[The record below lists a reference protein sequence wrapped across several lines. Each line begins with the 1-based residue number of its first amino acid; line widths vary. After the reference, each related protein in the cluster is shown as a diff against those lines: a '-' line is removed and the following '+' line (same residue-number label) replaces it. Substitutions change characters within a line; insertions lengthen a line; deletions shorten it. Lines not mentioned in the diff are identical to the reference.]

1 MASDQYMDFDEDNAE
16 KLYTDLGGGRKLL
29 WSADF
34 GGENPAADLATLEE
48 LTKRYLDGPDAGERP
63 FVVRETSAGGT
74 TLGRVVPRASTA
86 LGRAVL
92 QAREGYGR
100 AVLVEEPD
108 GELHAIADGPSGA
121 VDMLI
126 RRGGEHA
133 TAMAQKGIPMPIQR
147 VPFGSAW
154 LSFEK
159 AWDEAAPAAVAD
171 RIAGLENIERES
183 AERVAPARGEEA
195 VSPSSASSGQANEA
209 QVNGAVQ
216 DTRPMKD
223 GSTEMEENS
232 KTGAA
237 PATKSYPLT
246 VKRNFIMSDKA
257 TGAPVLTDRVSKA
270 GKPYQTC
277 QVTIPGGTHTV
288 QNGKD
293 VDLSGYQTVLF
304 VNKSVADPEKRDVTF
319 YLAADRDVTL
329 FKTDRET
336 GEKSRVTV
344 AAGELSHAVSQSR
357 KAYQQAHAP
366 KTQDR
371 GEAIKE
377 QGPEAPGKGGSKP
390 RRDWHMSAESAAQ
403 PATDAQMRKLRTLL
417 EAGAVTQTEVD
428 AVSTKGEASG
438 LITAGLERPVG
449 APEGYEPSS
458 ALASVGAE
466 IPSQLT
472 AVHDERLSRFTGAKI
487 AAAAMGMGWCDREGI
502 QPEDEVVA
510 VAVVTKS
517 MIREMATELGYNE
530 VCEADIAELMRH
542 EFSPD
547 GVWENAFCL
556 DRVEAALGEAGVGG
570 QEAEPDER
578 DLAAQDERLD
588 GAPERD

>member
-1 MASDQYMDFDEDNAE
+1 MASDQYMDFDEDSAE

-92 QAREGYGR
+92 QAREGYGC

-133 TAMAQKGIPMPIQR
+133 AAMAQKGIPMPIQR

-195 VSPSSASSGQANEA
+195 VSPPSASSGQANEA

-237 PATKSYPLT
+237 AATKSYPLT

-293 VDLSGYQTVLF
+293 VDLSGYQAVLF
-304 VNKSVADPEKRDVTF
+304 VNKNVADTEKRDVTF

-366 KTQDR
+366 
-371 GEAIKE
+371 
-377 QGPEAPGKGGSKP
+377 
-390 RRDWHMSAESAAQ
+390 
-403 PATDAQMRKLRTLL
+403 
-417 EAGAVTQTEVD
+417 
-428 AVSTKGEASG
+428 
-438 LITAGLERPVG
+438 
-449 APEGYEPSS
+449 
-458 ALASVGAE
+458 VGAE

-472 AVHDERLSRFTGAKI
+472 AVHDERLSRFTGTKI
-487 AAAAMGMGWCDREGI
+487 AAAAMGMGWCDWGVI